1 MTAREYFAGVEREAK
16 AHRRAELL
24 LEFGPPTGGARG
36 GKGPADPVQARF
48 ESDQR
53 ARAELER
60 TGAAIGEALER
71 IEAIRGLF
79 GRKADV
85 LEMRYIDLLAWDEIA
100 HEFAVS
106 IRTAYNWRN
115 VLCDWADSFGWARAM
130 SGSGTAQE

>member
-1 MTAREYFAGVEREAK
+1 MTAREYFAAVAREAK

-24 LEFGPPTGGARG
+24 LEFGPPTGGLRG

-60 TGAAIGEALER
+60 TEAAIGEALAR
-71 IEAIRGLF
+71 IEAMRGLY

-85 LEMRYIDLLAWDEIA
+85 LEMYYIDLLAWDEIA

-106 IRTAYNWRN
+106 SKTARRWHDM
-115 VLCDWADSFGWARAM
+115 LCDWADSFGWARVM
-130 SGSGTAQE
+130 SGSGTAQG